1 MGKIRT
7 ALPVVVLCALIS
19 AGCSGGSND
28 SSVDVLFIG
37 NSFTHLNDVPG
48 MVETI
53 ADENGVSINTE
64 MIAPGGAFLQEH
76 VGNSAVTEAI
86 TSGTYEFVVLQ
97 EQSMA
102 PAIRQVFR
110 DETLPAAQSLES
122 MAEAAGAQ
130 VIFFQTWG
138 HENGN
143 TITGHRNFSSMQ
155 TDLTWAYDELASTT
169 GARVSRVGQAWE
181 RWLVNHPDQGL
192 HSNDGVHAA
201 PKGSYL
207 AALVIAKTIAPGA
220 ITDTPAIGGV
230 DEATAAALISAA

>member
-1 MGKIRT
+1 MAKIWNV
-7 ALPVVVLCALIS
+7 LVVVVLSALVS
-19 AGCSGGSND
+19 AGCGGAASGE
-28 SSVDVLFIG
+28 SVDVLFVG
-37 NSFTHLNDVPG
+37 NSFTHVNDVPG

-53 ADENGVSINTE
+53 AAENGVSINTE

-76 VGNSAVTEAI
+76 AASSAVSEAI

-138 HENGN
+138 HANGN
-143 TITGHRNFSSMQ
+143 TITGHGNFSSMQ
-155 TDLTWAYDELASTT
+155 TDLTWAYDELASAT

-192 HSNDGVHAA
+192 HSGDGVHAA

-207 AALVIAKTIAPGA
+207 AALVIAKTIAPRRDHRYTGHRRRR
-220 ITDTPAIGGV
+220 
-230 DEATAAALISAA
+230 